1 MVTMIE
7 DSIRWA
13 VRCRG
18 HRRDGS
24 PCKRWAIRGGF
35 VCPTHGGSARQVRR
49 AARLRLTEV
58 AVARTFAA
66 WSSSPA
72 ALEHRE
78 LMALAAD
85 RPVIE
90 AFAERLSRTS
100 AAR

>member
-1 MVTMIE
+1 MGVTE
-7 DSIRWA
+7 ATIRWA

-18 HRRDGS
+18 HRKDGS
-24 PCKRWAIRGGF
+24 RCKRWSTRGAF
-35 VCPTHGGSARQVRR
+35 VCASHGARAPQVRR

-90 AFAERLSRTS
+90 AFAERLGRT
-100 AAR
+100 ARA